1 LFVEAATTV
10 VVDEE
15 LVDAPVEDAPGAD
28 VIGATVPLVDAPSEV
43 FAVLFAV
50 VPPAIVV
57 SGPAGT
63 VTSLCP
69 PEEELP
75 ARTVVVGPGTDVVTA
90 VPCGATVVAGLV
102 VVLVDAAVV
111 VVVEATVVVVVVVVV
126 VVGGAVVVVVVD
138 VVVVVEVVGGEYEPL
153 TQAAAPAPPEQA
165 CHPAL
170 EVHDV
175 LPLANSGFARICA
188 VPEPVV
194 CSRVIESIT
203 VP

>member
-1 LFVEAATTV
+1 MEAATTV

-15 LVDAPVEDAPGAD
+15 LVDAPVEDDPGTD

-63 VTSLCP
+63 VMSLCP

-102 VVLVDAAVV
+102 VVVDATVV

-175 LPLANSGFARICA
+175 LPLANSGFERSCA